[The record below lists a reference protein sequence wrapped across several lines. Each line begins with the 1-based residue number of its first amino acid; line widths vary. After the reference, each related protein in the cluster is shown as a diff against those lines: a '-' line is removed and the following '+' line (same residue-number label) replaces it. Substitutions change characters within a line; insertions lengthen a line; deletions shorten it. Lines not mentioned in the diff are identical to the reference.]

1 MKTHEAKLPKDSFAT
16 LIQSECLWN
25 TYSLSSSCT
34 RNAFVDQELLRDTT
48 CVRLAL
54 GALYSDLI
62 DSCDYLQHLIT
73 SLICHSIVWH
83 VQSSVQTVVMLQ
95 AYLVMWK
102 SPADNLAAFA
112 AIVNFNYTYCA
123 HFTFSSSLG
132 WVTPGRQLSVSPLY
146 FFLTNLAT
154 FLVASS
160 PLWCHPFIFFSKT
173 DDLFCSSLSV
183 SLSFSIAFT
192 QVSPSDTRTLF
203 YLSGLVSPLFFVNLP
218 TKN

>member
-34 RNAFVDQELLRDTT
+34 QCVMRFVDQELLRDTT
-48 CVRLAL
+48 CARLAL

-102 SPADNLAAFA
+102 PPADNLAAFA

-132 WVTPGRQLSVSPLY
+132 WVTPGA
-146 FFLTNLAT
+146 AT
-154 FLVASS
+154 ECVA
-160 PLWCHPFIFFSKT
+160 
-173 DDLFCSSLSV
+173 
-183 SLSFSIAFT
+183 
-192 QVSPSDTRTLF
+192 
-203 YLSGLVSPLFFVNLP
+203 PLFFPDKPGDLFSR
-218 TKN
+218 